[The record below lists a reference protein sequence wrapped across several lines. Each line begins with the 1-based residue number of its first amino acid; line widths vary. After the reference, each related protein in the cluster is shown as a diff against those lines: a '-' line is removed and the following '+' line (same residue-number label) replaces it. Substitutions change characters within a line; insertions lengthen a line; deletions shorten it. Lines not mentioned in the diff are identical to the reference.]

1 MIDIDETVHGIS
13 NINPSNYKLFTRSLP
28 NLLFSENFLIFH
40 ANMQVDRM
48 KSVVYLEKQKN
59 LA

>member
-1 MIDIDETVHGIS
+1 MIDIDETLHGIS

-40 ANMQVDRM
+40 ANMQLDRM
-48 KSVVYLEKQKN
+48 KSYDKKL
-59 LA
+59 